1 MQMRVAAKEAAAL
14 QLHSNTQVEALR
26 ASSAAAQ
33 QELAIQRARTE
44 GLAQELTRLQSLSA
58 TLETAL
64 KNAKP
69 AQKARAATRR
79 KRSSDSATGRQDA

>member
-33 QELAIQRARTE
+33 QELAIQRTRARRLGARVDEATKLVGNAGDGPE
-44 GLAQELTRLQSLSA
+44 ECKTRTKGSCSYPSEA
-58 TLETAL
+58 I
-64 KNAKP
+64 
-69 AQKARAATRR
+69 
-79 KRSSDSATGRQDA
+79 